1 MLEQIR
7 IKKNDKINTCLNGN
21 EWRHGP
27 AIVLTLA
34 LPVALD
40 QGYFRYNPYILPILG
55 LIAVLLYLGLA
66 VTSGTCKK

>member
-1 MLEQIR
+1 MPKRER
-7 IKKNDKINTCLNGN
+7 MAT
-21 EWRHGP
+21 WAA